1 MMSTY
6 YILRKANGDILT
18 IDVKG
23 KEYIAVWDSETGV
36 RRSKRANPD
45 LIVYLPAPLD
55 RRLIERT
62 LPNLNVPFFLVDSRD
77 PDLQTGRE
85 ISWDQLFGEPTLA
98 QAA

>member
-1 MMSTY
+1 MY

-18 IDVKG
+18 VDVKG
-23 KEYIAVWDSETGV
+23 KQYIPVWGSEIGV

-45 LIVYLPAPLD
+45 LIVYVPAPLD
-55 RRLIERT
+55 HRLIERKF
-62 LPNLNVPFFLVDSRD
+62 PNPDVPFFLVDGRD

-85 ISWDQLFGEPTLA
+85 ISWSELFEEPRLA